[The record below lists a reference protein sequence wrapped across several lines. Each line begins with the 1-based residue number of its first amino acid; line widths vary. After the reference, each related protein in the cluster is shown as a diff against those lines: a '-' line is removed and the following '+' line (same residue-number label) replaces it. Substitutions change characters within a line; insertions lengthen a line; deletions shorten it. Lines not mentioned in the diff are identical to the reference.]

1 MPFATNVFINCPFD
15 EQYLE
20 ILRPIL
26 FCVIDIGFEPRIAL
40 EHLDSGSP
48 RIEKI
53 IRLIRE
59 SKYGIHD
66 LSRMR
71 ADRRGQYFRLNM
83 PFELGLDVGSRVFGR
98 GSLADKKCLILEAER
113 YRYQAAISDLS
124 NSDIG
129 VHNNQARE
137 ALDVVRNWLVC
148 QASLTMPGPEAMW
161 GRFIDFMAANYDIL
175 KGRGY
180 SDRDIE
186 RLPVSELIPNMK
198 RWIAA
203 NPHHT

>member
-1 MPFATNVFINCPFD
+1 
-15 EQYLE
+15 
-20 ILRPIL
+20 
-26 FCVIDIGFEPRIAL
+26 
-40 EHLDSGSP
+40 
-48 RIEKI
+48 
-53 IRLIRE
+53 
-59 SKYGIHD
+59 
-66 LSRMR
+66 
-71 ADRRGQYFRLNM
+71 M
-83 PFELGLDVGSRVFGR
+83 PFELGSDVGSRVFGR

-129 VHNNQARE
+129 AHNNQARE